1 MAGNF
6 KIKLVH
12 FLGWFLLILSF
23 CIVIAGLFA
32 NKGESLEFGIIGF
45 FAVFMVFGFFL
56 TRYKKEKKAELSEN
70 KEKPK
75 KTLSEKLQEQK
86 EKSIQKE
93 KKLQDRLD
101 ELKKQPETKIIMDTK
116 PQKITEKI
124 ANIKDR
130 SIRIKTLEQMIIEYQ
145 EAYYNG
151 EAEISDGEFDLL
163 WDELKALNPN
173 SPVLK
178 KVETL
183 PKERGFNEP
192 LKQGNSEKSI
202 FHIEYVDAEGKESS
216 RDIEI
221 MGFLEDNDKLYIIAF
236 CHLANDRRQFLIDR
250 IVSISLW
257 DQPIE
262 NPQQFLRDKYEKSA
276 GYITQ
281 KALNAHADE
290 ILALIFLARADG
302 KLLKNEREVIGRF
315 IDILISDIDA
325 EAVEK
330 MLKNTTCELAEYNRI
345 LKRAKSWDLEIKKL
359 VMDAASQIIALKK
372 QLDPMEKA
380 TFDKLKAAIS

>member
-1 MAGNF
+1 MTRNF
-6 KIKLVH
+6 TVKLTH
-12 FLGWFLLILSF
+12 FLGWLLLILSF
-23 CIVIAGLFA
+23 CIVIAGLIA
-32 NKGESLEFGIIGF
+32 NQGESLEFGIIVF
-45 FAVFMVFGFFL
+45 FAVIGVLGFFM
-56 TRYKKEKKAELSEN
+56 TRYKKGKTPELSKNE
-70 KEKPK
+70 EKPK
-75 KTLSEKLQEQK
+75 KTISEKLQDIEKKSTQK
-86 EKSIQKE
+86 QKELKEKIDKIQRIETLEKSI
-93 KKLQDRLD
+93 
-101 ELKKQPETKIIMDTK
+101 
-116 PQKITEKI
+116 
-124 ANIKDR
+124 NN
-130 SIRIKTLEQMIIEYQ
+130 YQ
-145 EAYYNG
+145 ESYYNG
-151 EAEISDGEFDLL
+151 EAEISDEEFDLL
-163 WDELKALNPN
+163 WDELKTLKPN
-173 SPVLK
+173 SRVLE
-178 KVETL
+178 KVGSGPL
-183 PKERGFNEP
+183 PNERVLNGPPEH
-192 LKQGNSEKSI
+192 GNSEKSI

-221 MGFLEDNDKLYIIAF
+221 MRFLEDNGKLYIIAY

-250 IVSISLW
+250 IASISLW

-315 IDILISDIDA
+315 IDILVSDIDA

-345 LKRAKSWDLEIKKL
+345 LKRAKSWDSEIKKL

-380 TFDKLKAAIS
+380 TFDKLRTVIS